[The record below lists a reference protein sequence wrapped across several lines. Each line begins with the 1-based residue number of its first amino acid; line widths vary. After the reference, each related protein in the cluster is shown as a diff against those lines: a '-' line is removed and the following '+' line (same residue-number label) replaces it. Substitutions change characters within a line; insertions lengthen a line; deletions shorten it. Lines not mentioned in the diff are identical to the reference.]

1 MDEYINFM
9 IKVLNLRNLIKY
21 SFKIIIPLI
30 IIFIL
35 IKFFFSNKDNKNL
48 KGIDGKAV
56 TEIID
61 EGIDLL
67 KLSKE
72 ENEKTEVKEWGK
84 VILDSEFD
92 ILNSKENE
100 KKIEDNIENIAVDE
114 TNEKQETTEN
124 VKNEV
129 EQAKSDVK
137 TEVVPNSVNPKY
149 NRDYEGVKINNS
161 TEYELSDDL
170 LNANDTVVNKNKV
183 LIYHTHTCESYTPTE
198 QFFYEETGSY
208 RTTDLNYS
216 VARVGDE
223 LESQLA
229 SYGCNVIHDKTYH
242 DYPSY
247 NGSYSRSLATAES
260 ILAENQDIDIVI
272 DLHRD
277 AIGDS
282 SYAPKVK
289 IGEEYASQLMFV
301 IGTDKANPEHT
312 TWDQNLRFAI
322 KTQEKANELYPG
334 LFKPI
339 ILRNST
345 YNQNVAKAACIIE
358 VGATGNTL
366 EESLNSMK
374 YLAKI
379 LQEI

>member
-1 MDEYINFM
+1 M

-30 IIFIL
+30 VLLIIINLLFNT
-35 IKFFFSNKDNKNL
+35 KSNKNL
-48 KGIDGKAV
+48 SVIDGKAV
-56 TEIID
+56 TGIID

-72 ENEKTEVKEWGK
+72 EKQESEVMEWGK
-84 VILDSEFD
+84 VIIDSEFD
-92 ILNSKENE
+92 IINSKDNE
-100 KKIEDNIENIAVDE
+100 KEFEDNIENITIDE
-114 TNEKQETTEN
+114 TSENQETTEN
-124 VKNEV
+124 IKNDV
-129 EQAKSDVK
+129 EQAKLDVN

-149 NRDYEGVKINNS
+149 NRDYEGVRINNS

-170 LNANDTVVNKNKV
+170 LNTSNIEVNKSKV

-198 QFFYEETGSY
+198 QFSYEETGSY

-223 LESQLA
+223 LESQLS

-301 IGTDKANPEHT
+301 IGTDKANPSHT
-312 TWDQNLRFAI
+312 TWDQNLRFAV

>member
-1 MDEYINFM
+1 M
-9 IKVLNLRNLIKY
+9 IKVFNIRRLIK
-21 SFKIIIPLI
+21 KLIRIIILLI
-30 IIFIL
+30 IIF
-35 IKFFFSNKDNKNL
+35 FFTKIISKINIFGNKKTN
-48 KGIDGKAV
+48 AV

-61 EGIDLL
+61 DSIDLL
-67 KLSKE
+67 KIGR
-72 ENEKTEVKEWGK
+72 ENNSTDIKEWGK
-84 VILDSEFD
+84 VIIDSEFE
-92 ILNSKENE
+92 ILNSTNSENKSKKEESDEENKEVLTDELIKTDENE
-100 KKIEDNIENIAVDE
+100 NKEI
-114 TNEKQETTEN
+114 
-124 VKNEV
+124 
-129 EQAKSDVK
+129 EQAKEDII
-137 TEVVPNSVNPKY
+137 TEIIPSGINPKY
-149 NRDYEGVKINNS
+149 NREYEGVQINNS
-161 TEYELSDDL
+161 TEYELTDDL
-170 LNANDTVVNKNKV
+170 LNLSDLSVNKEKI

-198 QFFYEETGSY
+198 EFFYEETGSY
-208 RTTDLNYS
+208 RTNDLNYS

-223 LESQLA
+223 LEKQLNQ
-229 SYGCNVIHDKTYH
+229 YGHQVIHDKTYH

-247 NGSYSRSLATAES
+247 NGSYSRSLKTVES
-260 ILAENQDIDIVI
+260 ILAENKDIDIVI

-289 IGEEYASQLMFV
+289 IGDEYASQLMFV

-312 TWDQNLRFAI
+312 TWNQNLKFAI
-322 KTQEKANELYPG
+322 KTQATANEKYPG

-345 YNQNVAKAACIIE
+345 YNQNAAKAACIIE

-379 LQEI
+379 LR

>member
-1 MDEYINFM
+1 M

-92 ILNSKENE
+92 ILNSKKKK

-170 LNANDTVVNKNKV
+170 
-183 LIYHTHTCESYTPTE
+183 
-198 QFFYEETGSY
+198 
-208 RTTDLNYS
+208 
-216 VARVGDE
+216 
-223 LESQLA
+223 
-229 SYGCNVIHDKTYH
+229 
-242 DYPSY
+242 
-247 NGSYSRSLATAES
+247 
-260 ILAENQDIDIVI
+260 
-272 DLHRD
+272 
-277 AIGDS
+277 
-282 SYAPKVK
+282 
-289 IGEEYASQLMFV
+289 
-301 IGTDKANPEHT
+301 
-312 TWDQNLRFAI
+312 
-322 KTQEKANELYPG
+322 
-334 LFKPI
+334 
-339 ILRNST
+339 
-345 YNQNVAKAACIIE
+345 
-358 VGATGNTL
+358 
-366 EESLNSMK
+366 
-374 YLAKI
+374 
-379 LQEI
+379 

>member
-1 MDEYINFM
+1 M
-9 IKVLNLRNLIKY
+9 
-21 SFKIIIPLI
+21 
-30 IIFIL
+30 
-35 IKFFFSNKDNKNL
+35 
-48 KGIDGKAV
+48 
-56 TEIID
+56 
-61 EGIDLL
+61 
-67 KLSKE
+67 
-72 ENEKTEVKEWGK
+72 
-84 VILDSEFD
+84 DSEFD

-100 KKIEDNIENIAVDE
+100 KKIEDNIDNIIIDE
-114 TNEKQETTEN
+114 TNEKQEATE
-124 VKNEV
+124 KIEETV
-129 EQAKSDVK
+129 EQAKLDVN

-170 LNANDTVVNKNKV
+170 LNPSDTAVNKNKI

-208 RTTDLNYS
+208 RTTDINYS

-223 LESQLA
+223 LENQLS

-289 IGEEYASQLMFV
+289 IGEEFVSQLMFV

-312 TWDQNLRFAI
+312 TWNQNLRFAI